1 MVGRVHARWRAV
13 PLSGRL
19 VAIIAALLLLGL
31 AAISAATL
39 TALRVQLVSQV
50 DEELTG
56 SARGIAQR
64 VLDQITRGDGEDQ
77 FLPSNFFVRIEM
89 ADGTERTIINDDV
102 EASLGVPRTPAAD
115 LDALRDAAEPL
126 EPVTLAGRGTTV
138 PWRAVVLPV
147 SGPDG
152 QVVGAATVALPLAAE
167 EKTLARTAQLVAMA
181 GLGIAAFGAVAAWLA
196 VRRSLRPLREIE
208 ATAGAIAAGDLSRR
222 VPAAPPSTE
231 VGSLALSLNAMLAQ
245 IEQSFA
251 ARAASERRMR
261 RFVSDASHELRT
273 PLSTIRG
280 YGELYRMGGVEDVDQ
295 AMGRI
300 ETEAK
305 RMGNLVEDL
314 LQLARLDEGRPLVLS
329 QVDLAAVARDAVAD
343 LGALAPDRPAAVVP
357 LDQDDAA
364 AGTGDVGAV
373 PVTADADR
381 VRQVVANLVG
391 NVVQHTPAGTPVEI
405 AVGVPEPG
413 WALLEVRDHGPG
425 IAEEDAPRVFERF
438 YRVDPSRT
446 RSSGGSGLGLA
457 IVAAVVGAHAGGVR
471 VLPTPG
477 GGTTVQVAL
486 PVEGPVPAGA
496 DRTEGAPADRT
507 DGGLLRA
514 TDASVTE

>member
-1 MVGRVHARWRAV
+1 MVARLHARWRAV

-19 VAIIAALLLLGL
+19 VAIIAVLLLLGL

-102 EASLGVPRTPAAD
+102 EASLGVPRTPEVD

-147 SGPDG
+147 TGPDA
-152 QVVGAATVALPLAAE
+152 QVVGSATVALPLAAE
-167 EKTLARTAQLVAMA
+167 ETTLVKTAQLVAMA

-280 YGELYRMGGVEDVDQ
+280 YGELYRMGGVEDVEQ

-329 QVDLAAVARDAVAD
+329 QVDLTAVARDAVAD
-343 LGALAPDRPAAVVP
+343 LGALAPDRRAAVVP
-357 LDQDDAA
+357 LDEAA
-364 AGTGDVGAV
+364 AETAGDAV
-373 PVTADADR
+373 LVTADADR

-425 IAEEDAPRVFERF
+425 IAEDDAPRVFERF
-438 YRVDPSRT
+438 YRIDPSRT

-457 IVAAVVGAHAGGVR
+457 IVAAVVGAHSGGVR

-486 PVEGPVPAGA
+486 PVDGPDQPPASL
-496 DRTEGAPADRT
+496 TTPAT
-507 DGGLLRA
+507 AAGSSPG
-514 TDASVTE
+514 